1 MFVLPNNKGSHT
13 LNRYWNLKMIY
24 ILSNSSYLCCMRII
38 LTICSFLI
46 AFHSLAQRCGG
57 GVFSF
62 EIINPDQEEITFTV
76 YPFDGS
82 YTQEFKENACHG
94 GCQLD
99 RKTAE
104 KWRSILHLQRQNDT
118 ENLLF
123 PLYGEHRVKKNRV
136 EFNTLELATEFRVV
150 LFKSKDSNKEIFI
163 AANLHGGCDHTR
175 KINWGEEQPRLLQYG
190 E

>member
-1 MFVLPNNKGSHT
+1 
-13 LNRYWNLKMIY
+13 
-24 ILSNSSYLCCMRII
+24 MRIL

-46 AFHSLAQRCGG
+46 AFQSLAQRCGG
-57 GVFSF
+57 GIFSF
-62 EIINPDQEEITFTV
+62 DIINPDQEEITFTV
-76 YPFDGS
+76 YPLDDS
-82 YTQEFKENACHG
+82 YTKEFKENYCHG

-104 KWRSILHLQRQNDT
+104 KWRAILHIQRQNDK
-118 ENLLF
+118 EKQLFF
-123 PLYGEHRVKKNRV
+123 PLYEEHRVKKNRV
-136 EFNTLELATEFRVV
+136 EFNTRELATEYRVI

-163 AANLHGGCDHTR
+163 ASNLHGGCDHTR